1 VYLQTQEI
9 GRGRRILT
17 VEIGRMRRCLKDSTT
32 SPPAHFNMQHVTYTI
47 LKEERER
54 ERKRERER
62 ERDTS
67 LREAAT
73 CFDISLLEIAS

>member
-1 VYLQTQEI
+1 
-9 GRGRRILT
+9 
-17 VEIGRMRRCLKDSTT
+17 MRRCLKDSTETPLYLYLKESTT
-32 SPPAHFNMQHVTYTI
+32 SPRTHSNMQHVTYTI